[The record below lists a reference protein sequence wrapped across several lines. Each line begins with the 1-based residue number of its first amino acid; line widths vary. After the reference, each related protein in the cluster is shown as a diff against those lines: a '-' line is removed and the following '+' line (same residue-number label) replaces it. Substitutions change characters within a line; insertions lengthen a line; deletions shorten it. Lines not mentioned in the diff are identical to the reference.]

1 MGRRELLACG
11 VIVGLTSSAVVLTQP
26 RGGSKA
32 RVPVVPV
39 VPVVYEGARLI
50 IGDGRAPIENGALV
64 VENGRIRA
72 VGRKG
77 AVAAPA
83 GATRVNLT
91 GKTVMP
97 ALINAH
103 IHIGYEGYTSWSAD
117 NYTASNVA
125 DHLRREAYYGIAAA
139 LSVGGDPN
147 DQAIRFQQEQQ
158 AGKFPG
164 TARFLFAA
172 GMAPPGGG
180 PDSVLIKGTA
190 PLHAVYDVSNEQEAR
205 AAVETVA
212 SKKIKFIKIWV
223 DDRRGTYPKMQPA
236 AYRAVVAEA
245 HKRQIMVFAHATTLE
260 DGKAVLRAGVDL
272 IVHLP
277 YDKEVD
283 DEYLALLKERN
294 PYYVPIIGFF
304 DRSPVCEDDP
314 FVDQVLPAK
323 VVTEIR
329 ATRCQQRAAAPGGAP
344 SFRDTLQQAVAY
356 NFPKI
361 AANAR
366 VVLGTDAGVVPGYS
380 FGWAE
385 HHELERYV
393 ELGMTP
399 SQAITVATERPA
411 ALLGVKDLGTLTVG
425 KSADFLVLNA
435 NPLDNI
441 RNLRQIASFYMR
453 GNLVDRDALRGGFN
467 VVR

>member
-1 MGRRELLACG
+1 MRRLNLPACCLAA
-11 VIVGLTSSAVVLTQP
+11 GLASSAVVLTQSRSQP
-26 RGGSKA
+26 A
-32 RVPVVPV
+32 A
-39 VPVVYEGARLI
+39 VVYEGARLI
-50 IGDGRAPIENGALV
+50 AGDGSAPIESGAV
-64 VENGRIRA
+64 VVDNGRITA

-77 AVAAPA
+77 AVTVPS
-83 GATRVNLT
+83 GASHVDLT

-103 IHIGYEGYTSWSAD
+103 IHIGYEGYTSWSAE
-117 NYTASNVA
+117 NYVANNVA
-125 DHLRREAYYGIAAA
+125 DHLRREAYYGVAAVM
-139 LSVGGDPN
+139 SVGGDPN
-147 DQAIRFQQEQQ
+147 DQALQFQRDQQ
-158 AGKFPG
+158 AGKFPD

-190 PLHAVYDVSNEQEAR
+190 PLHAVYGVSNEQEAR
-205 AAVETVA
+205 AAVRTVA
-212 SKKIKFIKIWV
+212 DKKIRFIKIWV

-236 AYRAVVAEA
+236 AYQAVVDEA
-245 HKRQIMVFAHATTLE
+245 HKRQIVVFAHATTLE

-283 DEYLALLKERN
+283 DEYLALLRARN

-304 DRSPVCEDDP
+304 DRSPVCDADP
-314 FVDQVLPAK
+314 FVEQVLPAAAIAS
-323 VVTEIR
+323 IR
-329 ATRCQQRAAAPGGAP
+329 STRCQQRTGAGANN
-344 SFRDTLQQAVAY
+344 SFRETLQRAVAY
-356 NFPKI
+356 NLPKI

-366 VVLGTDAGVVPGYS
+366 VVLGTDAGVSPGYS

-399 SQAITVATERPA
+399 AQAIVVATQRPA
-411 ALLGVKDLGTLTVG
+411 ELLGLKDLGTLAAG
-425 KSADFLVLNA
+425 KSADFLVLDA
-435 NPLDNI
+435 NPLEDI

-453 GNLVDRDALRGGFN
+453 GAKIDRDALRAAFKIN
-467 VVR
+467 